1 MAAFLH
7 ASLFCASFVSSR
19 CCFKSLRTLFIQLIL
34 GLTLPRGLFPPAFT
48 AVTCFATFVSYL
60 LIMFVRG
67 QFQWRFWVTFD
78 DSGFDKCL
86 LDGVLP
92 ALIDDVAEKV
102 KKNPFVSLMLKHN
115 ASEYLLCTLEHNRLL
130 QQPLDLTFSPGEPI
144 GFFLHGSGMLCGVR
158 TVSKSPNICWTNR
171 GRILIDCIVCH

>member
-19 CCFKSLRTLFIQLIL
+19 CCFKLLRTLFIQLIL
-34 GLTLPRGLFPPAFT
+34 GLPRGLFPPAFT

-86 LDGVLP
+86 LWCLTCIHWRCCRESKEEPVR
-92 ALIDDVAEKV
+92 VAHVEAQCV
-102 KKNPFVSLMLKHN
+102 RVSAVYSRAQPSVTTTTGPDLQPWR
-115 ASEYLLCTLEHNRLL
+115 TNRLL
-130 QQPLDLTFSPGEPI
+130 SPWFRYVVWSSHCFKVAQHLLD
-144 GFFLHGSGMLCGVR
+144 
-158 TVSKSPNICWTNR
+158 
-171 GRILIDCIVCH
+171 